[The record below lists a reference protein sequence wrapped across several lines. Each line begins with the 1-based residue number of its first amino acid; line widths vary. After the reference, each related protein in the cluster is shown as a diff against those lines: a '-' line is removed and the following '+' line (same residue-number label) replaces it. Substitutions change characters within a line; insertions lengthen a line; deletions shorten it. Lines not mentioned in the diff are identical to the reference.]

1 MNILQKLSEKI
12 LYFDGSTGTMLQ
24 SMGLEQGVL
33 PETWNITH
41 KEQIINMHKNYL
53 LAGSDV
59 INTNTFGANSFKFNE
74 NTSFTLEQIVTAA
87 IENAKEAISQT
98 NFLNRDR
105 YIALDIGPLGKIL
118 EPLGDISFEDAV
130 NAYKE
135 IIKIA
140 LELGVDVI
148 NFETMNDCLETKAAV
163 IAAKEICDLPIFVS
177 NVYDENHRLM
187 TGADVKAMV
196 AMLEGL
202 RVDALGIN
210 CALGPKQMIPV
221 IKEFVK
227 YSSLPVI
234 ATPNAGLPKVKNA
247 KTVFDVEPQEF
258 ALDVKEMINLGA
270 RIVGGCCG
278 TTPEYIKRLT
288 EITSDI
294 KPLPLIKKNET
305 VISSYNHAVTV
316 GKRPLLIGERINPTG
331 KPKFKQALREN
342 DFTYAVNEGIS
353 QQQHGAAILDVNVG
367 LPEIDEAKTLC
378 KTIKELQRVIDVPLQ
393 IDTSNFKAM
402 EEAMRVYAGKPLV
415 NSVNGKK
422 ECMDNIFPLVK
433 KYGGVVIA
441 LTLDESGIPKTP
453 EKRVLIAKKII
464 KEAQKYGIEKK
475 DIVIDPLALTVS
487 SDNKSAAVTLET
499 VRKIKYELN
508 VKTSLGVSNI
518 SFGLPNRDVINSAFF
533 TLAMENGL
541 DLAIINPF
549 SFEMMKSYHA
559 YLALKGFDENCAD
572 FIEFSNE
579 NQYVQTK
586 TEVINKSENTASFE
600 KEPLK
605 FAIIKGLNTKAA
617 QLAAELLKSVEPL
630 ELVNEQIIPAL
641 DIVGKGFEKNTVF
654 LPQLLMSAEAAKAA
668 FEEVKNVIKTRQT
681 ESENKNKIVLAT
693 VKGDIHDIGKNI
705 VKVMLE
711 NYGFDVIDLGK
722 DVAPETVLESAVKSG
737 ATLVGLSALMTTTV
751 VSMEDTIKLLHEKLP
766 QCKTVVGGAVLND
779 DYAKMI
785 HADYYAKDAM
795 ETVRIAQKYFGE
807 TKKD

>member
-33 PETWNITH
+33 PEIWNITH

-74 NTSFTLEQIVTAA
+74 NTSFTLEQIITAA

-105 YIALDIGPLGKIL
+105 YIALNIGPLGKIL

-464 KEAQKYGIEKK
+464 EEAQKYGIEKK